1 MNNNGEKMTNS
12 ELKSLMDNN
21 KEKLVTIF
29 NKHFPKDLE
38 MSEKDKLKVTEF
50 FLKVSNLGLDINKV
64 VNLMRTK

>member
-1 MNNNGEKMTNS
+1 MNNKGEKMTNS
-12 ELKSLMDNN
+12 ELKSLIDNN

-38 MSEKDKLKVTEF
+38 MSKKDKLEVTKF